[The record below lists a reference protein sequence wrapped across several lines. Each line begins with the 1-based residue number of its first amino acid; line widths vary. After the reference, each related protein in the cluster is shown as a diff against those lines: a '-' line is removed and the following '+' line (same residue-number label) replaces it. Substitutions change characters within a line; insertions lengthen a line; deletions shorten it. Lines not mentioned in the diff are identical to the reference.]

1 MNRIREARKALGL
14 TGKCL
19 AHELGVSEST
29 VSQYENS
36 KREPDNAT
44 LIKIADVLGVTL
56 DYLLGR
62 TDNPASPEPPAE
74 TKKQPAAQSSE
85 LDDALVSMLMDLS
98 PSEVQRV
105 LDFVEGMKA
114 ARKA

>member
-14 TGKCL
+14 TGKWL

-62 TDNPASPEPPAE
+62 TYAPEALPE
-74 TKKQPAAQSSE
+74 TKKPAAQGGE

-98 PSEVQRV
+98 PSDVQRV

>member
-14 TGKCL
+14 TGKWL

-62 TDNPASPEPPAE
+62 TNSPEIPNTSAE
-74 TKKQPAAQSSE
+74 TKKQPAAQGGE
-85 LDDALVSMLMDLS
+85 LDEQLVSMLVDLS
-98 PSEVQRV
+98 PADVQRV
-105 LDFVEGMKA
+105 LDFVAGMQA

>member
-1 MNRIREARKALGL
+1 MNRLKELRTSHGYTQEMVAARLDITRAAYTNLEN
-14 TGKCL
+14 GKRQCDTSTLLKL
-19 AHELGVSEST
+19 ADF
-29 VSQYENS
+29 Y
-36 KREPDNAT
+36 
-44 LIKIADVLGVTL
+44 GVTL

-62 TDNPASPEPPAE
+62 TDAPEAMPE
-74 TKKQPAAQSSE
+74 TKKPAAHVGE

-98 PSEVQRV
+98 PSDVQRV

>member
-1 MNRIREARKALGL
+1 MNRIREARRALGL
-14 TGKCL
+14 TGKWL

-62 TDNPASPEPPAE
+62 TDAPEALPE
-74 TKKQPAAQSSE
+74 TKKPAAQSSE

-98 PSEVQRV
+98 PSDVQRV